1 MAPQG
6 QRGAPL
12 PRPDDAVEA
21 QYRDGR
27 RRMAK
32 PLDRQEFQKL
42 ARVHHPRNMGIVP
55 PPDQKRRRR
64 EVPLTP
70 TLSPLAGRGRARSN
84 VSDILRPARHALAAA
99 SPLPVSNGERV
110 ASVASRV
117 RGIYSTSASPP
128 RRTASAAAVKR
139 PSASCKTR
147 PAATRAGAATSFRA
161 CTRTRL

>member
-27 RRMAK
+27 RRIAK

-64 EVPLTP
+64 EAPPPPTP
-70 TLSPLAGRGRARSN
+70 PPPSGGGGAP
-84 VSDILRPARHALAAA
+84 RP
-99 SPLPVSNGERV
+99 
-110 ASVASRV
+110 
-117 RGIYSTSASPP
+117 PP
-128 RRTASAAAVKR
+128 QIGTKKRRT
-139 PSASCKTR
+139 PGNTR
-147 PAATRAGAATSFRA
+147 PQ
-161 CTRTRL
+161 